1 MENADPNITRVQH
14 VAKASSDQLL
24 RKFAEVGNDSNGKI
38 PAKDSRLAKRVKRNQ
53 ESAGD
58 GNAKTSASTLA
69 ERKSLLPPAAAPRK
83 PAALMRRL
91 GISRAKIKARDIKNR
106 SIITAIEKTWRR
118 TVEGASRVLMEKH
131 YNRHKRLINDSY

>member
-1 MENADPNITRVQH
+1 MENVDPNVTRVQH

-24 RKFAEVGNDSNGKI
+24 SKFAEVGSDSNRKI
-38 PAKDSRLAKRVKRNQ
+38 QAKDLRLAKRVKRNQ
-53 ESAGD
+53 ECADNKSSVSA
-58 GNAKTSASTLA
+58 LA
-69 ERKSLLPPAAAPRK
+69 ERKSLLPPRK
-83 PAALMRRL
+83 QPALMRRL
-91 GISRAKIKARDIKNR
+91 GISRAKIKAREIKNK